1 MPIDPTDLA
10 KSIGA
15 LGSLD
20 PERGLA
26 RTLQQVTD
34 GAKQLFRADAAGL
47 MLIDAEGQLRW
58 ASASDQT
65 AQTLEDRQERLA
77 QGPCAVAFSQRLP
90 AAIRN
95 IHTEPDWDKFA
106 QVLVGEG
113 ICAALSVPVE
123 LDGGIIGTL
132 DIYAR
137 EARDWDPSEVA
148 ALQAYAGLMAS
159 LLSAAVTAQVKG
171 RLADQ
176 LQAALEHRW
185 LIEQAKGVIMGR
197 EQVDAQ
203 AAFERL
209 RGAARSSTRRLADV
223 AKDVTGGQPLPANRR
238 KLAKSRGDALTPS
251 DALERFGADAL
262 RYWAASKRAGV
273 DTSLDEGQLRVGRRL
288 ATKLLHASRFVLAL
302 DGRAAVLGLERLDQ
316 VVLAEALVAVGALD
330 QRVGERLQVP
340 GGLPDPG
347 GHDDGRVLAD
357 HVVAQLH
364 DRAPP
369 GLLDVVLQLDPERTV
384 VVARADPAVDLARLE
399 GEAAALGQVD
409 DRVHRVAW
417 H

>member
-10 KSIGA
+10 NNIGA

-34 GAKQLFRADAAGL
+34 GAKRLFRADAAGL

-65 AQTLEDRQERLA
+65 AQTVEGEQERLA

-95 IHTEPDWDKFA
+95 IHTEPDWAEFT
-106 QVLVGEG
+106 QVLVSEG
-113 ICAALSVPVE
+113 VCAALSVPVE

-137 EARDWDPSEVA
+137 DPRDWDPSEVA

-159 LLSAAVTAQVKG
+159 LLSAATTAQVKG

-197 EQVDAQ
+197 EQLDAQ

-238 KLAKSRGDALTPS
+238 KLAK
-251 DALERFGADAL
+251 
-262 RYWAASKRAGV
+262 
-273 DTSLDEGQLRVGRRL
+273 
-288 ATKLLHASRFVLAL
+288 
-302 DGRAAVLGLERLDQ
+302 GRAEQAKNRE
-316 VVLAEALVAVGALD
+316 
-330 QRVGERLQVP
+330 
-340 GGLPDPG
+340 
-347 GHDDGRVLAD
+347 
-357 HVVAQLH
+357 
-364 DRAPP
+364 
-369 GLLDVVLQLDPERTV
+369 TV
-384 VVARADPAVDLARLE
+384 T
-399 GEAAALGQVD
+399 
-409 DRVHRVAW
+409 
-417 H
+417 

>member
-10 KSIGA
+10 NSIGA

-34 GAKQLFRADAAGL
+34 GAKRLFRADAAGL

-65 AQTLEDRQERLA
+65 AQTLEDEQERLA
-77 QGPCAVAFSQRLP
+77 QGPCAVAFSQRLS

-106 QVLVGEG
+106 QVLLSEG

-123 LDGGIIGTL
+123 LDGGVIGTL
-132 DIYAR
+132 DIYAGQP
-137 EARDWDPSEVA
+137 RDWDPSEVA
-148 ALQAYAGLMAS
+148 ALQAYAGLVAS

-185 LIEQAKGVIMGR
+185 LIEQAKGVLMGR
-197 EQVDAQ
+197 EDLDAQ

-223 AKDVTGGQPLPANRR
+223 ARDVTGGQPLPTNRR
-238 KLAKSRGDALTPS
+238 KLARDAPSRPRTGRPPPSGLHGLRTPPAGS
-251 DALERFGADAL
+251 LED
-262 RYWAASKRAGV
+262 RAV
-273 DTSLDEGQLRVGRRL
+273 RWQPCSLLRVRTACVGC
-288 ATKLLHASRFVLAL
+288 SVAL
-302 DGRAAVLGLERLDQ
+302 IFADRPVCGHVRGLPTHCQLTRNRAARF
-316 VVLAEALVAVGALD
+316 LA
-330 QRVGERLQVP
+330 RP
-340 GGLPDPG
+340 PDPG
-347 GHDDGRVLAD
+347 PPSRSPNRGTRHRLSC
-357 HVVAQLH
+357 
-364 DRAPP
+364 RAAS
-369 GLLDVVLQLDPERTV
+369 LSIRTV
-384 VVARADPAVDLARLE
+384 RNSLACAFRTAAPNPEAKQGVCSCRLPSTSREVSPAPGRT
-399 GEAAALGQVD
+399 
-409 DRVHRVAW
+409 
-417 H
+417 

>member
-26 RTLQQVTD
+26 LTLQQLTD
-34 GAKQLFRADAAGL
+34 AAKQLFGADAVGL
-47 MLIDAEGQLRW
+47 MLVDAEGQLRW

-95 IHTEPDWDKFA
+95 IHTEPGWEEFA
-106 QVLVGEG
+106 QVLVSESVF
-113 ICAALSVPVE
+113 AALSVPVE
-123 LDGGIIGTL
+123 LDGGVIGTL
-132 DIYAR
+132 DVYVGR
-137 EARDWDPSEVA
+137 PRDWDPSEVA
-148 ALQAYAGLMAS
+148 ALQAYAGLVAS

-185 LIEQAKGVIMGR
+185 LIEQAKGVLMGR

-203 AAFERL
+203 TAFERL

-223 AKDVTGGQPLPANRR
+223 ARDVTAGQPLPSNRR
-238 KLAKSRGDALTPS
+238 ELAR
-251 DALERFGADAL
+251 
-262 RYWAASKRAGV
+262 
-273 DTSLDEGQLRVGRRL
+273 
-288 ATKLLHASRFVLAL
+288 
-302 DGRAAVLGLERLDQ
+302 GRAKQAK
-316 VVLAEALVAVGALD
+316 
-330 QRVGERLQVP
+330 
-340 GGLPDPG
+340 
-347 GHDDGRVLAD
+347 
-357 HVVAQLH
+357 
-364 DRAPP
+364 DR
-369 GLLDVVLQLDPERTV
+369 QTT
-384 VVARADPAVDLARLE
+384 
-399 GEAAALGQVD
+399 
-409 DRVHRVAW
+409 
-417 H
+417 